1 MNKFVKYGIIVLVVV
16 AVVACLFILNHRY
29 TRITDK
35 DLSIYFFNAGKADA
49 CIIKKNNKY
58 MMIDTGEEDLSAE
71 ILAYFKKNKINK
83 LDYLIITHFDKDH
96 VGSAASIIN
105 SVEVDNILQSNYPK
119 ESDEYESYL
128 QALEGKDID
137 VKTITGDFKFALD
150 DLEIVV
156 NGPVGDFDNN
166 ESNNSSL
173 ITAITYKDN
182 KFLFMGDAQNGRIK
196 EFLNHYNEKADFI
209 KIPYHGNYM
218 KQLDNLLDVVKPKI
232 AVITSSKKEQEDDKT
247 VNLLRNLNIKTYLTR
262 NGAVMIKSNGNYI
275 KVEQ

>member
-1 MNKFVKYGIIVLVVV
+1 MNKFVKYGIIVLIAIV
-16 AVVACLFILNHRY
+16 VVACLFILNYRY
-29 TRITDK
+29 TRMTDK

-49 CIIKKNNKY
+49 CIIKKNGKY

-71 ILAYFKKNKINK
+71 ILAYFKKNNINK

-96 VGSAASIIN
+96 VGSAASIVN
-105 SVEVDNILQSNYPK
+105 SIEIDNILQSNYSK
-119 ESDEYESYL
+119 ESDEYENYI
-128 QALEGKDID
+128 QALENKNID
-137 VKTITGDFKFALD
+137 VKTITGDFKFTLD

-156 NGPVGDFDNN
+156 NGPVSDFDNN

-173 ITAITYKDN
+173 ITTITYKDN

-196 EFLNHYNEKADFI
+196 EFLNKFEDKVDFI
-209 KIPYHGNYM
+209 KMPYHGNYM
-218 KQLDNLLDVVKPKI
+218 KQLDNLFEVVKPKM
-232 AVITSSKKEQEDDKT
+232 AVITSSKKEPEDDKT

-262 NGAVMIKSNGNYI
+262 NGAVTVKSNGNFI

>member
-137 VKTITGDFKFALD
+137 VKTITGDFKFVLD

-156 NGPVGDFDNN
+156 SGPVSDFDNN

-182 KFLFMGDAQNGRIK
+182 KFLFMVDAQNGRIK